1 MGMRIQ
7 LRDVTEHN
15 WEEVVELEV
24 FDDQDDFLPSN
35 AYSLAE
41 SKYDPHAIPKAI
53 YNGKKLIGFLMYES
67 LAYCGERGSYS
78 LYRFMI
84 DRKHQRKGYGRA
96 AVQALVDLIRK
107 QDRSVR
113 RITVCYEPE
122 NIGSKTMFGKFGFKE
137 IGLDEDNEMIAE
149 WFYDQT

>member
-1 MGMRIQ
+1 
-7 LRDVTEHN
+7 
-15 WEEVVELEV
+15 
-24 FDDQDDFLPSN
+24 
-35 AYSLAE
+35 
-41 SKYDPHAIPKAI
+41 
-53 YNGKKLIGFLMYES
+53 MYES

-149 WFYDQT
+149 WFYEQT